1 MNFPI
6 DYDYPLFRPP
16 SEGNSVIFQVTYG
29 CSWNNCKFC
38 EMYKTKSFRIK
49 SEEQIANEIS
59 RFKNQ
64 SNFPVKIF
72 LADGDSFILSP
83 KKLHNIIEKLNAAFP
98 KIQRISAYAL
108 PKNINSKTIEELKL
122 LREAGI
128 KILYIG
134 VESGDDEL
142 LKLINKGETYNS
154 TLDALLKLKAAGIK
168 SSVMFLNGLGGKK
181 YTEQHAE
188 NSAKIITASQPDF
201 FSTLVLSFPF
211 GEEHYSS
218 QLDGNYV
225 RMSQTDLFKELYTM
239 IDKSKLENSI
249 FRSDHASNYLILKGI
264 LSRDKDS
271 MLEKLNKAINKDSD
285 IRLREEWQRGL

>member
-1 MNFPI
+1 MSFPI
-6 DYDYPLFRPP
+6 DYEYPLFRPP
-16 SEGNSVIFQVTYG
+16 SEANSIIFQVTSG

-38 EMYKTKSFRIK
+38 EMYKTKSFKIK
-49 SEEQIANEIS
+49 SEEQIIEEIS
-59 RFKNQ
+59 RFKGLTNL
-64 SNFPVKIF
+64 PVKIF

-83 KKLHNIIEKLNAAFP
+83 KKLHKIIDNLNSAFP
-98 KIQRISAYAL
+98 KVQRISAYAL
-108 PKNINSKTIEELKL
+108 PKNINSKSIEELKL

-142 LKLINKGETYNS
+142 LRIINKGETYNS

-188 NSAKIITASQPDF
+188 NSAKIITASQPVF

-218 QLDGNYV
+218 QLNSDYI

-239 IDKSKLENSI
+239 IDKSILENTI

-271 MLEKLNKAINKDSD
+271 MLEKLNKAINNDKD